1 MDISNFI
8 MKFILTIFVLII
20 LADRTV
26 HPISK
31 NNSVLFPLTTYTESN
46 ERNIVMPHTKTLHCK
61 IEGCNKR
68 VHSHGYCDKHNAR
81 LRRHGSTDLLRLE
94 NNGRGKLP
102 EYRIWAHIKER
113 CLKPKTKEYENYGGR
128 GIKVCGRWLNNFDNF
143 LEDMGSRPTPKH
155 QIDRI
160 DNDGNYEPDNCRWVI
175 QLHNARNKRTT
186 LTEYQVRDIRKHI
199 FMGLMNMDIE
209 PIVGVH
215 RSIISNIRR
224 GYSYKNYGL
233 LTTDDSVV
241 LTGGYK

>member
-1 MDISNFI
+1 MAISSFFMKLIFI
-8 MKFILTIFVLII
+8 IFVLTI

-46 ERNIVMPHTKTLHCK
+46 EGNIVMEHSNRICSIKD
-61 IEGCNKR
+61 CNKF
-68 VHSHGYCDKHNAR
+68 VHGYNYCSMHYTRYKKYGNP
-81 LRRHGSTDLLRLE
+81 LLGRIE
-94 NNGRGKLP
+94 NNGRRKLP

-113 CLKPKTKEYENYGGR
+113 CLKPKTKEYKNYGGR
-128 GIKVCGRWLNNFDNF
+128 GIKVCDRWLNNFDNF
-143 LEDMGSRPTPKH
+143 LEDMGSRPTSKH

-160 DNDGNYEPDNCRWVI
+160 DNDGNYEPDNCHWVV

-186 LTEYQVRDIRKHI
+186 LTEHQVRDIRKHL

-209 PIVGVH
+209 PMVGVH

-224 GYSYKNYGL
+224 GHSYKNYGL
-233 LTTDDSVV
+233 L
-241 LTGGYK
+241 